1 MAPDEHGELKQEDIE
16 RQEILE
22 RAGWKVIRIPYRSWR
37 ENPEAQLNRIL
48 GEFTNPEPS
57 TSPETVQNPED
68 TRERIVAVD
77 KFEGSIL
84 KAVKAGKCSLDDVF
98 KTSRQV
104 LGYSRLGPQ
113 IRISLTEA
121 LERVVQKG
129 FLRVEDDEA
138 FFTNDDA
145 RNAHYEA
152 RLILTRVPTSFAR
165 PRRRRYRRYRRW

>member
-1 MAPDEHGELKQEDIE
+1 M
-16 RQEILE
+16 
-22 RAGWKVIRIPYRSWR
+22 
-37 ENPEAQLNRIL
+37 
-48 GEFTNPEPS
+48 
-57 TSPETVQNPED
+57 TSPEIIQTPED
-68 TRERIVAVD
+68 TQERIVAVD
-77 KFEGSIL
+77 KFQDSIL

-104 LGYSRLGPQ
+104 LGYSRRGPR

-145 RNAHYEA
+145 RIAHYEA
-152 RLILTRVPTSFAR
+152 RIIVTPVPTSYAR